1 MTRDDNCVR
10 YSFLYE
16 ENYFNIHTPV
26 HKVADETK
34 NRKRKILSFLSNG
47 NTHLAHTHTYPK
59 IYIFSD
65 IRLSVFFIFDSGV
78 WGYIIMKWKRKKEER
93 DITLVMSVLLK
104 MITQESSHSLSLS
117 FYTICLLFHSTSLH
131 VHTTVQCS
139 ESWYYE
145 RNMKS
150 TLLRLLYLVSELCI
164 RNLQS
169 LFGTQS
175 TSVWVNSISPVLVH
189 VLRKVRW
196 L

>member
-16 ENYFNIHTPV
+16 ENNFNIHTPV

-47 NTHLAHTHTYPK
+47 NTHLAHTHTY
-59 IYIFSD
+59 IQRFT
-65 IRLSVFFIFDSGV
+65 FFWYKAQCFLYLWQSCV
-78 WGYIIMKWKRKKEER
+78 GYIIMKWQCKGEER
-93 DITLVMSVLLK
+93 DIMLVMSMLLK
-104 MITQESSHSLSLS
+104 MITQEFSHSLSLS
-117 FYTICLLFHSTSLH
+117 FCTVCVLLNSTSLH

-139 ESWYYE
+139 EFWYYE

-164 RNLQS
+164 RNSQG
-169 LFGTQS
+169 LFGIQS
-175 TSVWVNSISPVLVH
+175 TSL
-189 VLRKVRW
+189 
-196 L
+196 